1 MANGFHTGLAEKWL
15 ESFGTDKTRGLTA
28 GEAHRR
34 LTTHGENRI
43 TAKTKRSKLDLLAE
57 QFKNLLVLLLVAA
70 SVLSFLLGSVN
81 DGAVLMAIV
90 VINALVGF
98 FQDWKSENIAARLG
112 SLVTESAIAVRDGQ
126 RIEVPVVSL
135 VPGDV
140 IYLQEGEG
148 VPADCRLISATTV
161 MANEMALTGES
172 VSSEKSHTF
181 SSDDDALPL
190 PDRRNMLYFG
200 TALVRGECTALVCA
214 TGDKTEL
221 GKIAVSSEN
230 MTRELSPLQKELN
243 TLGGKITRFA
253 LTLAVLLFAV
263 QLLRDEPLKTAL
275 IFAVSIAAAMVPEGL
290 PAQISMGLSLG
301 VARLARKNGVVK
313 RLSSVEALGA
323 ATVIASD
330 KTGTITRNEMTI
342 TAAYFEDKNY
352 RITGTG
358 YNPGGEIFDESG
370 KVMNVDSLGEA
381 KILFLAGFLSSTGT
395 VNPPDE
401 FHSEY
406 YALGDPTE
414 AAFATLL
421 MKAGFVSSEISAAY
435 PRLQLFPFDSVR
447 KRVSIVREH
456 NGKNIV
462 FVKGSIESLLPLCTY
477 RRVAGADTPMTDAL
491 REELLAVSRAYS
503 AQALRVIALAY
514 RDLAPGE
521 KVTEESAES
530 NLIFSGFVTM
540 IDPPRDE
547 VKDAVKAAREA
558 GLRLMMITGDHH
570 ATARSIANAIGMA
583 GHDKTPLPVVNSDEL
598 HAMNAQEL
606 GSTLSA
612 PAVVFSRVSPDE
624 KLRIIEALQ
633 ARGDVVA
640 VTGDGVNDTL
650 SLKRADIGVAMG
662 HGGSKV
668 AQEAASLILL
678 DNSFAT
684 IVAAVREGRTIF
696 RNLQNNVVAT
706 LSSNFTELLCVLAGF
721 ALLPFGLP
729 PIILPVQ
736 ILLVDLVGEMLPLLM
751 LTYDPASPGI
761 MREAPRKKGA
771 LLDKRKLVHVG
782 ATGLVRGVLSTLVF
796 IAVFRRH
803 TGEAAAWETG
813 LAATFAT
820 IVTTQFVGI
829 FFLRAR
835 GALPGREFFSNPYL
849 FLGIALSLGA
859 MLALIYVPFFNT
871 YLHTNPLT
879 RADWQI
885 IGLGLAVFCAF
896 SVLYG
901 LIRSFLAKKTPN
913 QK

>member
-1 MANGFHTGLAEKWL
+1 MQNAFHTGEVAKWL
-15 ESFGTDKTRGLTA
+15 ANFGTDKTRGLTA
-28 GEAHRR
+28 AEAHRR
-34 LTTHGENRI
+34 LAEHGENRI
-43 TAKTKRSKLDLLAE
+43 TVKTQRSKFDLLAE

-70 SVLSFLLGSVN
+70 SVLSFFLGSFN
-81 DGAVLMAIV
+81 DGLVLMAIV

-112 SLVTESAIAVRDGQ
+112 GLVTESAIAVRDGQ
-126 RIEVPVVSL
+126 RLEVPAHSL
-135 VPGDV
+135 VPGD
-140 IYLQEGEG
+140 ILYLQEGEG
-148 VPADCRLISATTV
+148 VPADCRLIAATTV

-172 VSSEKSHTF
+172 VSSEKNDSF
-181 SSDDDALPL
+181 ESSENALPL

-200 TALVRGECTALVCA
+200 TAIVRGECTALVCA
-214 TGDKTEL
+214 TGDNTEL

-243 TLGGKITRFA
+243 TLGAKITRFA
-253 LTLAVLLFAV
+253 LTLAVLLFVV
-263 QLLRDEPLKTAL
+263 QILRDEPLKTAL

-342 TAAYFEDKNY
+342 TAAYFEGKNY

-358 YNPGGEIFDESG
+358 YNPAGEIFDESG
-370 KVMNVDSLGEA
+370 KVMNAGTLGEA
-381 KILFLAGFLSSTGT
+381 KILFLAGFLSSAGT

-401 FHSEY
+401 FHPEF

-421 MKAGFVSSEISAAY
+421 MKAGFTPAEISAEY

-456 NGKNIV
+456 HGKKIV
-462 FVKGSIESLLPLCTY
+462 FVKGSIESLLPLCTH
-477 RRVAGADTPMTDAL
+477 RRVAGADAPMTDL
-491 REELLAVSRAYS
+491 MREELLAVSRAYS

-514 RDLAPGE
+514 RDLDAGE
-521 KVTEESAES
+521 QVTLESAES

-547 VKDAVKAAREA
+547 VKAAVSAAKEA

-570 ATARSIANAIGMA
+570 ATARSIANAIGM
-583 GHDKTPLPVVNSDEL
+583 GGQDKAPLPVVNSDEL

-606 GSTLSA
+606 GATLSA

-633 ARGDVVA
+633 SRGDVVA

-662 HGGSKV
+662 RGGSKV

-706 LSSNFTELLCVLAGF
+706 LSSNLTELLCVLAGF

-751 LTYDPASPGI
+751 LTYDPATPGI

-771 LLDKRKLVHVG
+771 LLDQTKLVHVA
-782 ATGLVRGVLSTLVF
+782 ATGVVRGILSTLVF

-803 TGEAAAWETG
+803 AGEAAAWETG

-835 GALPGREFFSNPYL
+835 GALPGREFFSNAYL

-859 MLALIYVPFFNT
+859 MLALIYVPFFNA
-871 YLHTNPLT
+871 YLHTSPLAA
-879 RADWQI
+879 ADWQV
-885 IGLGLAVFCAF
+885 IGLALAAFCVFSAF
-896 SVLYG
+896 FG
-901 LIRSFLAKKTPN
+901 LIRRPPRNKNLN

>member
-1 MANGFHTGLAEKWL
+1 MAKGYHTGLVAEWAKNLNSDL
-15 ESFGTDKTRGLTA
+15 ERGLTNS
-28 GEAHRR
+28 EAHRR
-34 LTTHGENRI
+34 VVEQGENRI
-43 TAKTKRSKLDLLAE
+43 SAKTRRSKLELLAE

-70 SVLSFLLGSVN
+70 SILSFVLGSVN
-81 DGAVLMAIV
+81 DGAVLFAIV

-112 SLVTESAIAVRDGQ
+112 NLVTENAIAVRDGV
-126 RIEVPVVSL
+126 RIEVPVALL
-135 VPGDV
+135 VAGDV
-140 IYLQEGEG
+140 IYLQEGDG
-148 VPADCRLISATTV
+148 VPADCRLIAGVSV

-172 VSSEKSHTF
+172 SSSEKSASF
-181 SSDDDALPL
+181 AGEVASLPL

-214 TGDKTEL
+214 TGDNTEL
-221 GKIAVSSEN
+221 GKIAVSSQN

-243 TLGGKITRFA
+243 TLGGKITKFA
-253 LTLAVLLFAV
+253 LSLALLLFIV

-342 TAAYFEDKNY
+342 TAAYFEGKNY

-358 YNPGGEIFDESG
+358 YNPEGEIFDESG
-370 KVMNVDSLGEA
+370 RIMRDGTLGDA
-381 KILFLAGFLSSTGT
+381 KIFFLAGFLASTGT

-401 FHSEY
+401 FHPEF

-421 MKAGFVSSEISAAY
+421 MKAGFKPEAVAADY

-447 KRVSIVREH
+447 KRVSILREH
-456 NGKNIV
+456 RGKETL
-462 FVKGSIESLLPLCTY
+462 FVKGSIESLLPLCTH
-477 RRVAGADTPMTDAL
+477 RRVDGNDVVLDAAMS
-491 REELLAVSRAYS
+491 EELLAVSRAYS

-514 RDLAPGE
+514 RNLETGQ
-521 KVTEESAES
+521 KITEESAES
-530 NLIFSGFVTM
+530 NLVFSGFVTM
-540 IDPPRDE
+540 IDPPRE
-547 VKDAVKAAREA
+547 EVKAAVLAAKEA

-583 GHDKTPLPVVNSDEL
+583 QHEKSPLPVINSDEL
-598 HAMNAQEL
+598 HAMNDTA
-606 GSTLSA
+606 LSA
-612 PAVVFSRVSPDE
+612 ALAEPAVVFSRVSPAE

-662 HGGSKV
+662 RGGSKV

-706 LSSNFTELLCVLAGF
+706 LSSNLTELLCVLAGF

-751 LTYDPASPGI
+751 LTYDPATPGI

-782 ATGLVRGVLSTLVF
+782 ATGLVRGILSTVVF

-803 TGEAAAWETG
+803 SGEAAAWETG

-835 GALPGREFFSNPYL
+835 GALPGREFFTNPYL
-849 FLGIALSLGA
+849 FLGIVLSLGA
-859 MLALIYVPFFNT
+859 MLALIYVPFFNM
-871 YLHTNPLT
+871 YLHTNPLAL
-879 RADWQI
+879 ADWQI
-885 IGLGLAVFCAF
+885 IGLALAAF
-896 SVLYG
+896 SLFSALFG
-901 LIRSFLAKKTPN
+901 LSRSFLEN
-913 QK
+913 RR

>member
-1 MANGFHTGLAEKWL
+1 MPATYHTGNIAHVVKTLA
-15 ESFGTDKTRGLTA
+15 SDAVRGLTA
-28 GEAHRR
+28 SEAHRR
-34 LTTHGENRI
+34 LATHGENRI
-43 TAKTKRSKLDLLAE
+43 TAKTRRSKIELLVE

-70 SVLSFLLGSVN
+70 SLLSFLLGSVN
-81 DGAVLMAIV
+81 DGVVLFTIV
-90 VINALVGF
+90 IINALVGF

-112 SLVTESAIAVRDGQ
+112 SLVTERAISVRDGS
-126 RIEVPVVSL
+126 RIEVPVASL
-135 VPGDV
+135 VPGDI
-140 IYLQEGEG
+140 IYLQEGDG
-148 VPADCRLISATTV
+148 IPADCRLIRGVTV

-172 VSSEKSHTF
+172 VAAEKSDTF
-181 SSDDDALPL
+181 ETETVALPL
-190 PDRRNMLYFG
+190 PERRNLLYFG
-200 TALVRGECTALVCA
+200 TALVRGEATAIVCA
-214 TGDKTEL
+214 TGDNTEL
-221 GKIAVSSEN
+221 GRIAVSSQN

-243 TLGGKITRFA
+243 GLGSKITKFA
-253 LTLAVLLFAV
+253 LSLAALLFAV
-263 QLLRDEPLKTAL
+263 QVLRDEPIKTAL

-342 TAAYFEDKNY
+342 TAAYFEGKNY

-358 YNPGGEIFDESG
+358 YNPEGEIFDEAG
-370 KVMNVDSLGEA
+370 KVMNPGSLGDE

-401 FHSEY
+401 FHEEY

-421 MKAGFVSSEISAAY
+421 MKAGYKPEEVTAEY
-435 PRLQLFPFDSVR
+435 PRVKLFPFDSDR
-447 KRVSIVREH
+447 KRISIVREH
-456 NGKNIV
+456 RGKHTAFI
-462 FVKGSIESLLPLCTY
+462 KGSIESLLPLCT
-477 RRVAGADTPMTDAL
+477 RRRIDGSESELDDKQ
-491 REELLAVSRAYS
+491 REELLSVSRAYS

-514 RDLAPGE
+514 RDLECAENLTQEG
-521 KVTEESAES
+521 VES
-530 NLIFSGFVTM
+530 NLVYSGFVTM

-547 VKDAVKAAREA
+547 VHAAVKAAKEA
-558 GLRLMMITGDHH
+558 GIRLMMITGDHQ

-583 GHDKTPLPVVNSDEL
+583 EHTSKPIPVINSDEL
-598 HAMNAQEL
+598 HAMDGEAL
-606 GSTLSA
+606 KSVVDA
-612 PAVVFSRVSPDE
+612 PALVFSRVSPDE

-633 ARGDVVA
+633 GRGDVVA

-662 HGGSKV
+662 RGGSKV

-706 LSSNFTELLCVLAGF
+706 LSSNLTELLCVLAGF

-751 LTYDPASPGI
+751 LTYDPATPGI
-761 MREAPRKKGA
+761 MKEIPRKKGA
-771 LLDKRKLVHVG
+771 LLDRSRFVHVA
-782 ATGLVRGVLSTLVF
+782 ATGVIRGLISTLVF
-796 IAVFRRH
+796 IAVFTRH
-803 TGEAAAWETG
+803 QGAERAWEQG
-813 LAATFAT
+813 LSATFAT

-829 FFLRAR
+829 FFLRAAR
-835 GALPGREFFSNPYL
+835 GIPGRETFSNPYL
-849 FLGIALSLGA
+849 FMGIALSLAA
-859 MLALIYVPFFNT
+859 MLALIYVPFLNF
-871 YLHTNPLT
+871 YLHTNPLGQG
-879 RADWQI
+879 DWLIVAQ
-885 IGLGLAVFCAF
+885 GLGVFAVFSAVF
-896 SVLYG
+896 GYFRGNV
-901 LIRSFLAKKTPN
+901 RRR
-913 QK
+913 